1 MAFKVSKVS
10 VEDYNEAVDQYLGWC
25 TNCEDFTRDSTEPD
39 AAEYDCPECEENSV
53 IGAENALLEGIIIFA
68 EED

>member
-1 MAFKVSKVS
+1 MATKVK

-25 TNCEDFTRDSTEPD
+25 TVCKDFTRDSTEPD
-39 AAEYDCPECEENSV
+39 ASGYDCPECEENSV
-53 IGAENALLEGIIIFA
+53 MGAENALILGVIIFE